1 MRIVNRGL
9 DMAMLMLILY
19 YAKALPEAFKLMMLA
34 AAVPQTDSAP
44 VGAEIDTGDW
54 TL

>member
-1 MRIVNRGL
+1 
-9 DMAMLMLILY
+9 MAMFMLILY

-34 AAVPQTDSAP
+34 ADVPQTDSAP
-44 VGAEIDTGDW
+44 TGAEIDAGDW